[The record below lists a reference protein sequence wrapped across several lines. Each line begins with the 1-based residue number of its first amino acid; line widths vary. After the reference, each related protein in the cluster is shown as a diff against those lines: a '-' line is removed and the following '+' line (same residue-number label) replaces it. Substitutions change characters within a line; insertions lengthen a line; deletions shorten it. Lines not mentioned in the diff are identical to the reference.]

1 MSDIQSRF
9 RRLLRWQGLSDRTSG
24 LMGGRRSDGGGL
36 SGSSKN
42 VHEKEIGKNLSQVA
56 FDGPDPVA
64 RQLVLLGFFNRS
76 GSNLLGDYL
85 RRLPGLTGFNEHLN
99 HQFVLKKCR
108 AAGIDSFPH
117 YMQSLVDGA
126 GQNGLGLKAS
136 GSQVEM
142 LHKWNIL
149 QMFETVQ
156 AVQVIRQD
164 IVSQA
169 VSLWIA
175 KHTKQWI
182 STQSSSMDEDK
193 VPYDFWAIRRIMV
206 GIGEHNTRMLS
217 AFSAIGVPVSTVVY
231 EQLIESPETEVRRV
245 GAFLGIDLKSWNF
258 PEDVGLARQKSE
270 VKSRFVAQARKD
282 LAASW

>member
-1 MSDIQSRF
+1 MSDIQTRF
-9 RRLLRWQGLSDRTSG
+9 RRLLRARGLSIGSSG
-24 LMGGRRSDGGGL
+24 GGGSDGGAL
-36 SGSSKN
+36 SGAPKN
-42 VHEKEIGKNLSQVA
+42 VHAKEIGKALSQVA
-56 FDGPDPVA
+56 FEGSEPVGG
-64 RQLVLLGFFNRS
+64 QLVLLGFFNRS
-76 GSNLLGDYL
+76 GSNLLGDYM
-85 RRLPGLTGFNEHLN
+85 RQLPGLTGLNEHLN
-99 HQFVLKKCR
+99 QQFVLKKCR
-108 AAGIDSFPH
+108 EAGIDSFPD
-117 YMQSLVDGA
+117 YMRFLVDRA
-126 GQNGLGLKAS
+126 GRNSLGLKAS

-175 KHTKQWI
+175 KHTKQWT
-182 STQSSSMDEDK
+182 STQASTMEEDK
-193 VPYDFWAIRRIMV
+193 VPYDFGSIRRITV

-231 EQLIESPETEVRRV
+231 ERLIESPETEVRRV
-245 GAFLGIDLKSWNF
+245 GAFLGIDLQSWDF
-258 PEDVGLARQKSE
+258 PQIVSLDRQKSE